1 MSTLE
6 RETATRPRPDST
18 ALQRE
23 PHEVGQDGIAVRLR
37 QVRKTF
43 GDIVAVRGI
52 DLEIPAG
59 SFVTLL
65 GPSGCGKTTV
75 LRMIAGLEAATSGEI
90 WIKGRRINEV
100 PIHKRNVGLVFQN
113 YALFPHKTI
122 FDNVAFGLK
131 YRDVPKDEIRQ
142 RVGKAL
148 DIVRLPGVE
157 KRFPAHLSGGQQQRI
172 ALARAIVIE
181 PDVLLLDEPLSALD
195 ANLREGMRV
204 ELKRIQRDLNITTIF
219 VTHDQAEAL
228 ALSDKVVVMN
238 DGRKEQEGEPETVY
252 SLPAS
257 RFVAEFL
264 GHANLLSGTIEKG
277 RGLRL
282 ADGSV
287 LKLAGD
293 GHRPG
298 ETAVVVLRA
307 ERILL
312 SEKASDGE
320 GLSVLDGIV
329 RAVDYQG
336 VAARYFVEA
345 AGQTLQVINPIDE
358 HPFREGAR
366 VKLQVRARDCVLL
379 PDSAGQAD

>member
-1 MSTLE
+1 MSTV
-6 RETATRPRPDST
+6 ETEIARPPAPAPGAPQGKT
-18 ALQRE
+18 A
-23 PHEVGQDGIAVRLR
+23 GNDDIAVRLR
-37 QVRKTF
+37 GVRKTF

-52 DLEIPAG
+52 DLEIPAR

-75 LRMIAGLEAATSGEI
+75 LRMIAGLEAASGGEI
-90 WIKGRRINEV
+90 WIKGRRIDEV

-131 YRDVPKDEIRQ
+131 YRDVPKAEIRE
-142 RVGKAL
+142 RVGRAL
-148 DIVRLPGVE
+148 DVVRLPGVE

-172 ALARAIVIE
+172 ALARAVVVE

-195 ANLREGMRV
+195 ANLREEMRV

-228 ALSDKVVVMN
+228 ALSDKVIVMS
-238 DGRKEQEGEPETVY
+238 DGRKEQEGVPETVY
-252 SLPAS
+252 SRPAS

-264 GHANLLSGTIEKG
+264 GHANLLSGPIDTQG
-277 RGLRL
+277 RLRL
-282 ADGSV
+282 ADGSL
-287 LKLAGD
+287 LKVAD
-293 GHRPG
+293 ARPSDMA
-298 ETAVVVLRA
+298 TVVLRA

-312 SEKASDGE
+312 AETASESE
-320 GLSVLDGIV
+320 ETSVLDGIV

-345 AGQTLQVINPIDE
+345 AGLTLQVINPIDAS
-358 HPFREGAR
+358 PFRDGDR

-379 PDSAGQAD
+379 PEPAIT